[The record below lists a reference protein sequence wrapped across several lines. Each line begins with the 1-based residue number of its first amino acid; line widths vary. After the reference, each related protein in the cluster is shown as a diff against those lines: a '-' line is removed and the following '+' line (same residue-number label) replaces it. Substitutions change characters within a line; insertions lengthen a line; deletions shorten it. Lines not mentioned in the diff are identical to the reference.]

1 MREHD
6 IPVQSGITCRVRS
19 LGGDPRI
26 ADRLAQM
33 GILPGMEVAIVRTGP
48 LGNPIELAVPGGQ
61 AIALRRE
68 ETEALDCEL
77 LRLPLS
83 ATRPGKT
90 VYEIDSLQG
99 GKRFRQKMTAAGLL
113 PGRRLRVEAARPW
126 RVRLTGDDRTVRL
139 GQGEAEQL
147 ILKPVRQ
154 SDNV

>member
-1 MREHD
+1 MRERD

-33 GILPGMEVAIVRTGP
+33 GVLPGMEITIVRTGP
-48 LGNPIELAVPGGQ
+48 LGNPVELAIPGGQ
-61 AIALRRE
+61 SIALRKE

-83 ATRPGKT
+83 ATHPGST
-90 VYEIDSLQG
+90 IYEIESLCG
-99 GKRFRQKMTAAGLL
+99 GRRYRQKLAAAGLV
-113 PGRRLRVEAARPW
+113 PGSRLQVEAVRPYRLRLLDE
-126 RVRLTGDDRTVRL
+126 DRRVRL

-147 ILKPVRQ
+147 ILKPV
-154 SDNV
+154 DGKPHA